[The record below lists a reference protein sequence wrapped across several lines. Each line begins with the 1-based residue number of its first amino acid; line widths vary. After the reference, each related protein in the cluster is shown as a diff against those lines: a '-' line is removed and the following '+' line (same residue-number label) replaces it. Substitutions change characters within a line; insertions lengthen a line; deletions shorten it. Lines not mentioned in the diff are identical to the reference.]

1 MNIYTYDGS
10 FEGLLSAVFQIFA
23 ERIVP
28 VDIIVECH
36 SQLGLLDQ
44 NRRVATD
51 DAKAERVLSALDRK
65 SDGRASLLVYKM
77 FLSELPQFEMSIF
90 RFIKTVMDNK
100 QSDVLGNYANPYIA
114 EALRIEKMIGREV
127 HRMHAFVRFQKSAS
141 GIFHAA
147 INPDFNVLPLI
158 GSHFEKR
165 YADQRWVILDTLRHY
180 ALYYDLEG
188 TQFIDANHPLFE
200 GLSTNSSETDWRDAK
215 EDLYPQLWVSY
226 FHSVNIQQRNNTKL
240 HLRHMPRRY
249 WPYLIEKSL
258 IEKSYS
264 VRDRKSS

>member
-1 MNIYTYDGS
+1 MNIYIYDSS
-10 FEGLLSAVFQIFA
+10 FEGLLSAVFQIFS

-28 VDIIVECH
+28 VDIVSESH
-36 SQLGLLDQ
+36 SQLGLLNQ
-44 NRRVATD
+44 NRRVVTD

-65 SDGRASLLVYKM
+65 SDGHASLLVYKM
-77 FLSELPQFEMSIF
+77 FLSELPNFEISIF
-90 RFIKTVMDNK
+90 RFIKTIMDNR
-100 QSDVLGNYANPYIA
+100 QGNVLGNYANPYIA

-127 HRMHAFVRFQKSAS
+127 HRMHAFVRFQKSAES
-141 GIFHAA
+141 VFHAA
-147 INPDFNVLPLI
+147 VNPDFNVLPLI

-188 TQFIDANHPLFE
+188 TQFIESDHPL
-200 GLSTNSSETDWRDAK
+200 LANLNTSSEETDWRDEK
-215 EDLYPQLWVSY
+215 EDLYQQLWVSY

-249 WPYLIEKSL
+249 WRYLIEKNL
-258 IEKSYS
+258 TEKSRP
-264 VRDRKSS
+264 VQNQHCK

>member
-28 VDIIVECH
+28 VDIVAESH

-51 DAKAERVLSALDRK
+51 DTKAERVLSALDRK

-77 FLSELPQFEMSIF
+77 FLSELPQFEISIF
-90 RFIKTVMDNK
+90 RFIKTIVDSR
-100 QSDVLGNYANPYIA
+100 QGDVLGNYANPQTA

-127 HRMHAFVRFQKSAS
+127 HRMHAFVRFQKSAN

-147 INPDFNVLPLI
+147 VNPDFNVLPLI

-165 YADQRWVILDTLRHY
+165 YADQRWIILDTLRHY
-180 ALYYDLEG
+180 ALYYDLES
-188 TQFIDANHPLFE
+188 TQFIESDHPLLAS
-200 GLSTNSSETDWRDAK
+200 LSTNSKEADWRDAK
-215 EDLYPQLWVSY
+215 EDLYQQLWVSY
-226 FHSVNIQQRNNTKL
+226 FHSVNIQQRNNAKL

-258 IEKSYS
+258 IEKSHS
-264 VRDRKSS
+264 VRDRKTR